1 MAQAS
6 NAPEVDINDVRA
18 VRRAKRQ
25 ALIDAGVN
33 PYPIASKVTAHAKDL
48 EEKYAD
54 LEAGAG
60 AQDVYSLAG
69 RVRAIRGQGK
79 LMFVVLED
87 VSGKIQLFC
96 RVNDM
101 DEKSWELLRQLDMGD
116 IIQAEG
122 PVVRTRRGELSL
134 APRSIVLLSK
144 SMRPL
149 PEKFHGL
156 TDREIRYRQR
166 YLDMIMNPEVRE
178 VFRKRSRIVSLI
190 RSYMEADG
198 YIEVETPIMHSILG
212 GANAKPFVTHFNA
225 LDRDFYLRIATEL
238 PLKRLI
244 VGGMERVFEIGRQF
258 RNEGMDL
265 THNPEFTSMEA
276 YCAYSDLDG
285 MKRLTEGLFQYIA
298 REACGCEPGHEVIM
312 FQGQEIDM
320 SGTWD
325 SRPLSEIAS
334 EVVGEHVDMDTPV
347 ERLRELCRAHNIE
360 PQDNWGPGKL
370 LFELYD
376 ELGEETLVRPTFV
389 CDYPEEVS
397 PLSKRKDDDPR
408 LTDRFELV
416 IAGHEYANAFSEL
429 NDPVDQAGRFAEQ
442 VAAKG
447 FGDDEAM
454 GYDYDYV
461 RALEYGMPP
470 AGGIG
475 YGIDRMV
482 MLFCDQPAIRD
493 VLLFPQMKPETVT
506 RQDIAEQVGGARTDN
521 AAADVDSLF
530 SDAEKGATAEV
541 EAQRQA
547 EDAAAQE
554 PTDAPVT
561 AAAPAANVEAKAD
574 AAGEKDEAAG
584 SQDGAGVSDAVRAA
598 IDATAQ
604 EGEALDA
611 GISRE
616 KAYEL
621 LTTYNKDPFHV
632 SHGETLEGLMRH
644 FAQKYDPAN
653 VEFWGLVGLLHDL
666 DWERWQDDQLHT
678 TKTAELLAE
687 AGANPYLAHAIMT
700 HNSDMNHDLPK
711 PQLKMEKV
719 LFECDEVSGLIQA
732 AAKMRPSGSVLDM
745 PLKSLKKKF
754 KDKRFAAGCDRDVMR
769 LGAEYNGLEVAD
781 ALNEVLEAMKAI
793 APVGDIYARGDED
806 EAEQAAEPAKKGL
819 TIEPVAEG
827 VTFDVFSQSDMRVVH
842 VKECVA
848 VPKSK
853 KLLQFTLD
861 DGSGQDRTILSGIHD
876 YYEPEDLVGKNV
888 VAIVNIPPRK
898 MMGVESCGM
907 LLSAIHEVD
916 GQERLNLLMVD
927 DAIPAGSKLY

>member
-475 YGIDRMV
+475 YGIDRMM
-482 MLFCDQPAIRD
+482 MLFCDQPSIRD

-598 IDATAQ
+598 IDATAR